1 MKRPTP
7 FQWLLVFVA
16 AGLVALSVY
25 MVVLTVQH
33 ASAAADVED
42 QITSVEA
49 EIIKVSGQYNVLAL
63 QAELNQLEDEM
74 EESQFPATDDVE
86 NIQVL
91 DLIISAEH
99 NAGLQVESFVP
110 DTPIVVYLNGSAIEY
125 KAFPYDVS
133 VSAAG
138 VPQLYAFLDDV
149 ESNAPY
155 QTLVID
161 DVELEYYPATDEEP
175 AYWLM
180 ECDVIVYART

>member
-16 AGLVALSVY
+16 AGLVGLSVY

-42 QITSVEA
+42 QITSVES
-49 EIIKVSGQYNVLAL
+49 EIIKVSGQYDVQAL
-63 QAELNQLEDEM
+63 QAELDQLEDQM
-74 EESQFPATDDVE
+74 EESQFPGTDDVE
-86 NIQVL
+86 NIEVL

-99 NAGLQVESFVP
+99 NATIQVESFVP
-110 DTPIVVYLNGSAIEY
+110 DTPVVVFLNGSEIEY
-125 KAFPYDVS
+125 KAYPYDVS

-138 VPQLYAFLDDV
+138 IPQLYAFLDEV
-149 ESNAPY
+149 ETNAPY

-161 DVELEYYPATDEEP
+161 DVQLEYYPATEEEP
-175 AYWLM
+175 PYWIM
-180 ECDVIVYART
+180 ECDVIVYARM